1 MVVQW
6 SMSLNKR
13 HVARF
18 YFPKDSMD
26 LKLMIGDEVRLRHP
40 CPRVGSPPWQG
51 VGTVVRLDNAS
62 EEVAV
67 EFMGNTNRSTR
78 KARARGNASRPSSRR
93 GTEDSVEKEEVAMG
107 PPPTDVAIGY
117 SVECIWRGTSY
128 ERMQRAL
135 RSFSVD
141 ETSISGYLYHRILG
155 HDVPDPAVKATVPT
169 RLSAPGLPDLNHS
182 QAEAIR
188 RVLTQPLSLIQGP
201 PGTGKTVTSATIVHH
216 LATAGQGQVLVVA
229 PSNIAVDHL
238 AERIAQTG
246 LRVVRL
252 QAKSREEVYGS
263 VEHLTLHY
271 QVRHLGVPEAVELR
285 KLQQLREEL
294 GELSAAD
301 DRKHRSLLRSL
312 EREVLHAA
320 DVVCATCVGA
330 GDPRLANFRFRRVL
344 IDEATQAVEP
354 EALIPLMLGCKQAV
368 LVGDHCQLGPVILNK
383 KTARA
388 GLCQSLFERLML
400 LGVRPIRLTVQ
411 YRMHPSLSS
420 FPSNTFYEGALQNG
434 VSAAERCA
442 PGVAFPW
449 PFPARPLMFW
459 SQLGAEEISASGT
472 SYLNRTEAM
481 AVEKAVTNLLRCGVT
496 PDQIGIITPYEGQ
509 RAHVVATMAR
519 NGPLRQTLY
528 ADIEVAS
535 VDSFQGREKD
545 YIILSCVRSNEHQ
558 GIGFLSDPRRLNV
571 ALTRARFGLIVLGN
585 PRVLSKQAVWSALL
599 MHFKEEEVL
608 MEGPLTNLKQSMVQL
623 GRPRRT
629 FDVGAF
635 GLGGALSARYRPVE
649 HAGERHEAREPIPQ
663 KTGGGGFGG
672 SLSYYKDKDRGLIY
686 DDASEYSREL
696 PPMSHPYSIPSFSEN
711 GKANGHDIDR
721 VREPLTQ
728 SSMMS
733 QMGFDERGLS
743 QESFGV

>member
-1 MVVQW
+1 
-6 SMSLNKR
+6 
-13 HVARF
+13 
-18 YFPKDSMD
+18 MD

-51 VGTVVRLDNAS
+51 IGTVVRLDNAS

-67 EFMGNTNRSTR
+67 EFLGSL
-78 KARARGNASRPSSRR
+78 SRSSRKGRNR
-93 GTEDSVEKEEVAMG
+93 GRNSRGRRGAALEGQNDDAECETSTG

-117 SVECIWRGTSY
+117 SVECVWRGTSY

-135 RSFSVD
+135 RSFAID

-169 RLSAPGLPDLNHS
+169 RLSAPGLPDINHS

-216 LATAGQGQVLVVA
+216 LAAAGQGQVLVAA

-238 AERIAQTG
+238 AERISQTG

-252 QAKSREEVYGS
+252 QAKSREEVYGP

-271 QVRHLGVPEAVELR
+271 QVRHLGVPEAAELR

-301 DRKHRSLLRSL
+301 ERKYRSLLRSL

-330 GDPRLANFRFRRVL
+330 GDPRLASFRFRRVL

-354 EALIPLMLGCKQAV
+354 EALIPLMMGCKQAV

-383 KTARA
+383 KAARA
-388 GLCQSLFERLML
+388 GFCQSLFERLML
-400 LGVRPIRLTVQ
+400 LGVRPIRLAVQ
-411 YRMHPSLSS
+411 YRMHPALSI

-434 VSAAERCA
+434 VSAAERTVPA
-442 PGVAFPW
+442 VAFPW
-449 PFPARPLMFW
+449 PSPARPLMFW

-472 SYLNRTEAM
+472 SYLNRTEAA
-481 AVEKAVTNLLRCGVT
+481 AVEKTVTTLLRCGVT

-509 RAHVVATMAR
+509 RAHVVSTMAR
-519 NGPLRQTLY
+519 NGPLRQALY
-528 ADIEVAS
+528 TEIEVAS

-571 ALTRARFGLIVLGN
+571 ALTRARFGLVVIGN
-585 PRVLSKQAVWSALL
+585 PHVLSKQAVWSALL

-608 MEGPLTNLKQSMVQL
+608 MEGPLAKLKQSMVQI
-623 GRPRRT
+623 GRPRRA

-635 GLGGALSARYRPVE
+635 GLGGALSTRYRPVQQ
-649 HAGERHEAREPIPQ
+649 AGDRHEVRDNSKSASDGVSSQ
-663 KTGGGGFGG
+663 MKT
-672 SLSYYKDKDRGLIY
+672 KDRAIL
-686 DDASEYSREL
+686 DDASDYSRDL
-696 PPMSHPYSIPSFSEN
+696 PPMSHPFSIPSISSGN
-711 GKANGHDIDR
+711 VGGSKMDYRSNRG
-721 VREPLTQ
+721 PLTQ
-728 SSMMS
+728 SSLS
-733 QMGFDERGLS
+733 TNMGYDNSILTQDS
-743 QESFGV
+743 VI